1 MSVFEPLSFEFHKV
15 GKMIKSS
22 KQRFTWKI
30 LLDSLDYTVDMFY
43 SKYSTKVKIL
53 VNGELA
59 LSTKA
64 TEQQLYKFLI
74 RYRPLSIVKVGDV
87 FDLRY
92 EKLSAEAILSGRQKI
107 KSNKLKSSSV
117 PKVQL
122 RRSLPA
128 SLPSEIPTVNFKKTV
143 KNVDLLEFESKNP
156 FDLVDDTPP
165 LLNKATSM
173 ISSGSQVPWPMEN
186 FYSASRRRY

>member
-1 MSVFEPLSFEFHKV
+1 MFEPLSFEFHKV

-30 LLDSLDYTVDMFY
+30 LLDNLDYTVDMFY

-74 RYRPLSIVKVGDV
+74 RYRSLSVVKVGDM
-87 FDLRY
+87 FDLRC

-107 KSNKLKSSSV
+107 KSNKLQTKSV

-128 SLPSEIPTVNFKKTV
+128 CLPSEVPTVNFKKTV
-143 KNVDLLEFESKNP
+143 KNVDLLEFESTNP
-156 FDLVDDTPP
+156 FDIVEDNLPV
-165 LLNKATSM
+165 LNKATSM
-173 ISSGSQVPWPMEN
+173 INSGSQVPWPTET

>member
-1 MSVFEPLSFEFHKV
+1 MFEPLSFEFHKV

-30 LLDSLDYTVDMFY
+30 LLDNLDYTVDMFY

-74 RYRPLSIVKVGDV
+74 RYRSLSVVKVGDM
-87 FDLRY
+87 FDLRC

-107 KSNKLKSSSV
+107 KSNKLQTKSV

-128 SLPSEIPTVNFKKTV
+128 CLPSEVPTVNFKKTV
-143 KNVDLLEFESKNP
+143 KNVDLLEFESTNP
-156 FDLVDDTPP
+156 FDIVEDNLPV
-165 LLNKATSM
+165 LNKGTSM
-173 ISSGSQVPWPMEN
+173 INSGSQVPWPTET